1 MNLGHLQTKMLTFVN
16 ERPGFHHIRKDRDTL
31 RVANSLA
38 KRNLIILEEY
48 LGDYTIRAIDS
59 ERVDVNDYNY
69 AGSRHHY

>member
-16 ERPGFHHIRKDRDTL
+16 ERPGFHHIAKDRDTL